1 MAKNVDIKIE
11 FPNLINKLKSL
22 KVKDDRYESSL
33 FFDENYLSFKI
44 LDKEN
49 PERHTLNGWLDKGTY
64 KEFIFMYYP
73 DMEGWM
79 DYRELRKIWKPGD
92 PTEKFPNPYPKLNA
106 IQISIPEKFFQHS
119 YREDNAS
126 LFVSLGLKKHQDE
139 FDIYNRE
146 DKNKKYFKFSI
157 NKKKEAEDFFL
168 HEVNNW
174 KKNLEISKFNENEF
188 KKKAEEYLKKYKRK

>member
-64 KEFIFMYYP
+64 KEFILP
-73 DMEGWM
+73 
-79 DYRELRKIWKPGD
+79 
-92 PTEKFPNPYPKLNA
+92 
-106 IQISIPEKFFQHS
+106 
-119 YREDNAS
+119 
-126 LFVSLGLKKHQDE
+126 
-139 FDIYNRE
+139 FDINSYE
-146 DKNKKYFKFSI
+146 
-157 NKKKEAEDFFL
+157 
-168 HEVNNW
+168 
-174 KKNLEISKFNENEF
+174 
-188 KKKAEEYLKKYKRK
+188 